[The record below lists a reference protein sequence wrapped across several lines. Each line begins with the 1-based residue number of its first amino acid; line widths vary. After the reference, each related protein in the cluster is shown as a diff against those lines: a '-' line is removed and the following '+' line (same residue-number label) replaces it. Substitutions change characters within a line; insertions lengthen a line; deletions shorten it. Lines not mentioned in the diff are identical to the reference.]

1 MPGLFSLL
9 GRLARYLTGTRAPV
23 NTNMDFKNQFIFPT
37 NPPRGAQ
44 YIDHPYVPWQ
54 LLDYIQQDRDAVD
67 GIGHIY
73 VSSAKYCKK
82 QRGAQHEF
90 LVFTVKDN
98 TCDLRHN
105 DLIID
110 RVVSPARTDNRDSPP
125 ANVEDLTENDRR
137 ALRGEAAPSN
147 GVLLES
153 TLASSDEP
161 IARGISSSHGSSP
174 SSNSLTGAP
183 ALDMCRVSANG
194 GFRDMAERLTL
205 TPYTCIA
212 ELTFRNDSFTLEKLL
227 NLAATLSNHEPHYDL
242 FKTQCYWYALML
254 WELVQRVTGTTAS
267 PFTTMRPG
275 SNRLV
280 PWLLAQ
286 TQGSERQREIDE
298 LVAEYERKWQSFSEE
313 LPHWK
318 DQGVKAL
325 KAQINSR
332 PTAPTGQDL
341 PITSPVPDGG
351 KD

>member
-9 GRLARYLTGTRAPV
+9 GRLARYLTGTRTPSNV
-23 NTNMDFKNQFIFPT
+23 NMEFKNRFIFPN

-44 YIDHPYVPWQ
+44 YFDHGYVPWE
-54 LLDYIQQDRDAVD
+54 LLDAIQQDRDAVD

-73 VSSAKYCKK
+73 VSSAKYCKRPK
-82 QRGAQHEF
+82 GAQHEF
-90 LVFTVKDN
+90 LVFMVRDK

-125 ANVEDLTENDRR
+125 ANIEDLTENDHR
-137 ALRGEAAPSN
+137 ALRGEPAPSN
-147 GVLLES
+147 GALLES
-153 TLASSDEP
+153 TLASSEEP
-161 IARGISSSHGSSP
+161 VARGISSHGSSP
-174 SSNSLTGAP
+174 VSNSLTGAP
-183 ALDMCRVSANG
+183 ALDMCRVSAHG
-194 GFRDMAERLTL
+194 GFNDLAERLTL

-227 NLAATLSNHEPHYDL
+227 NLAATLSNHEPRYDL

-254 WELVQRVTGTTAS
+254 WELVQRVTETAAS
-267 PFTTMRPG
+267 PFTAMRPG

-286 TQGSERQREIDE
+286 TQGSERQRELDE
-298 LVAEYERKWQSFSEE
+298 LVAEYERKWQTFLEE
-313 LPHWK
+313 LPQWK

-332 PTAPTGQDL
+332 PTAPTGQDP
-341 PITSPVPDGG
+341 PIILAVPDGG